1 MSFKVYLNY
10 KQFKITLNKIK
21 QIQNDNSFILNYLIN
36 ILFAS
41 TVILQQILKYM
52 YICIEFSTEMYMLY
66 ICVFRKDEFYK

>member
-41 TVILQQILKYM
+41 TVILQWILKYM